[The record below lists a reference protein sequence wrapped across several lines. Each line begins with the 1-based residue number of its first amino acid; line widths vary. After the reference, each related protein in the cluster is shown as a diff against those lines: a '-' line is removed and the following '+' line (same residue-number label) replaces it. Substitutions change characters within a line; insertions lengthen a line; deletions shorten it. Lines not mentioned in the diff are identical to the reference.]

1 MQCVIA
7 VCVRAALFRLPG
19 AGWSTRVFM
28 ANEKKRV
35 IVIENPQWSCFFSV
49 SLSFDGD
56 LLPLADLGGSEI
68 EGFETIFPSTGTDVM
83 CK

>member
-1 MQCVIA
+1 MMMLA

-28 ANEKKRV
+28 ANEKKSYCHRKSPV
-35 IVIENPQWSCFFSV
+35 VLFLFGFAFV
-49 SLSFDGD
+49 DGD
-56 LLPLADLGGSEI
+56 LLPLADLEGSEI
-68 EGFETIFPSTGTDVM
+68 ERSETIFPSTGTDVM